1 MATRRQWTPESIQ
14 AELEPLVAELGR
26 MPKREELAARGLSG
40 LSSAMQ
46 RHGGV
51 AMWRERMTAAT
62 PSGEAAVTR
71 EDIER
76 HAYYKSLERSGGDP
90 VAHWL
95 DAERELSVATRD

>member
-1 MATRRQWTPESIQ
+1 
-14 AELEPLVAELGR
+14 
-26 MPKREELAARGLSG
+26 
-40 LSSAMQ
+40 MQ

-76 HAYYKSLERSGGDP
+76 HAYYKSLEQQRRRPGRL
-90 VAHWL
+90 HWL